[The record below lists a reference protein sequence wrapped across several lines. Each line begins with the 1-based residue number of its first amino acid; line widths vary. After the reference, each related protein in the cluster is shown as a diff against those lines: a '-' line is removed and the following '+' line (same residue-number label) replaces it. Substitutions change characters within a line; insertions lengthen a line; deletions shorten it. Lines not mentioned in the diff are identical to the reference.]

1 MKVALAGIDLVNPV
15 IAASGT
21 FGYGIEFEEI
31 VSLERL
37 GGFVTKG
44 ISLEPMA
51 GHAAPRMVQT
61 AAGMLNAIGLQ
72 NVGVEDFIARKLPP
86 LARYPGCKVIVNVF
100 GYTVGDYVAVIE
112 RL

>member
-1 MKVALAGIDLVNPV
+1 MRVRLAGLELVNPV

-37 GGFVTKG
+37 GAIVTKG
-44 ISLEPMA
+44 ISMEPMA
-51 GHAAPRMVQT
+51 GHPAPRLVQT

-72 NVGVEDFIARKLPP
+72 NVGVRGIHRAQTAADEALPQMQGHRECFW
-86 LARYPGCKVIVNVF
+86 LYG
-100 GYTVGDYVAVIE
+100 E
-112 RL
+112 RVRGSD